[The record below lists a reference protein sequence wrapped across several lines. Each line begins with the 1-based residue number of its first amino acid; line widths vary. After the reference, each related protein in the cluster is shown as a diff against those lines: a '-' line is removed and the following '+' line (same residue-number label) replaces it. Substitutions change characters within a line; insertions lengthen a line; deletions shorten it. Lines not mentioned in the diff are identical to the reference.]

1 MKRHAPAQSRKLKK
15 PLAQPRPDAL
25 IDPKVLQEL
34 IDIFQTAGVADL
46 EVERQGLRVRLRRED
61 QTAPASVKEVS
72 VQMHDH
78 GRGVPSPEATDS
90 FHATEGLLTITSPI
104 VGIFYRSAS
113 PETEP
118 YVEEGAYVRK
128 GHVLCIV
135 EAMKLMNEIESEV
148 DGRVVKILQENA
160 KPVEYGEPLFLIEPG
175 ATPEG

>member
-1 MKRHAPAQSRKLKK
+1 MKRRSPIQAVKPAK
-15 PLAQPRPDAL
+15 PGPQPRPDAL

-61 QTAPASVKEVS
+61 TTIKHPSHDVS
-72 VQMHDH
+72 VQVPES
-78 GRGVPSPEATDS
+78 GRALHRVEPPTVPNTD
-90 FHATEGLLTITSPI
+90 GLLTVTSPI
-104 VGIFYRSAS
+104 VGVFYRSAS
-113 PETEP
+113 PETEA
-118 YVEEGAYVRK
+118 YVEEDSYVKK
-128 GHVLCIV
+128 GQVLCIV

-175 ATPEG
+175 GRPEP